1 MANLFAIP
9 DFYRLAFP
17 GLLLLFYVVCWLA
30 VGRDPKIGNVA
41 PRYEPPTGISPGVA
55 RYVLTGGSDGT
66 TLAAVL
72 AGLAAKG
79 VVAIQ
84 PQTGSYV
91 VSLLNSSP
99 ILLPDEASIIKTL
112 FNAVSTV
119 QPYADS
125 NTAIVG
131 AASLPASSQQTSGS
145 QASNGIPLRPVAA
158 SMRGNGALSEKTVG
172 AGSGAAVGR
181 SPLPESQVVIDP
193 LAGPTIKEHIDALQE
208 TYSKALQG
216 VYFRQNFRYAGI
228 GAAATLAWALFTAAT
243 LDASSSMFITF
254 WLFMF
259 TSIASMVI
267 GGIWTSKPT
276 RPSAK
281 QRMAR
286 VLVPVLFFGLPGAV
300 IYFAALPQ
308 SHGFVLA
315 LLLSVMLN
323 SIFFV
328 IMRAPTPRGLLIL
341 QQLAGFREFLMR
353 VEQDPLD
360 RVNTPEQ
367 RAELMNRYLP
377 YAIALNV
384 REGWGDKMASAF
396 SDAIVER

>member
-17 GLLLLFYVVCWLA
+17 ALLLAFYLVCWLA
-30 VGRDPKIGNVA
+30 VGRDPKIGVVA
-41 PRYEPPTGISPGVA
+41 PRYEPPVGISPGVA
-55 RYVLTGGSDGT
+55 RYILTGGSDGT

-84 PQTGSYV
+84 PQGGSYA

-99 ILLPDEASIIKTL
+99 ILLPDEAAALRTL
-112 FNAVSTV
+112 FNVVSTV
-119 QPYADS
+119 QPYAES
-125 NTAIVG
+125 NTA
-131 AASLPASSQQTSGS
+131 ARDEASSRVSRRQMNKTIPSGI
-145 QASNGIPLRPVAA
+145 AVA
-158 SMRGNGALSEKTVG
+158 SMPVNEQIIGPDPS
-172 AGSGAAVGR
+172 AAVGR
-181 SPLPESQVVIDP
+181 APSAENQVVINP
-193 LAGPTIKEHIDALQE
+193 QEGPTIKGHIDAIQDAFH
-208 TYSKALQG
+208 KNLQG
-216 VYFRQNFRYAGI
+216 IYFRQNFRYAGV
-228 GAAATLAWALFTAAT
+228 GVAATFAWVMYTAAT
-243 LDASSSMFITF
+243 LEAQSSMFISF

-259 TSIASMVI
+259 TSIAGMVI
-267 GGIWTSKPT
+267 GGIWASRPT
-276 RPSAK
+276 HPSAK
-281 QRMAR
+281 QRVTR
-286 VLVPVLFFGLPGAV
+286 VIVPLLFFGLPGSV

-323 SIFFV
+323 SLFFF
-328 IMRAPTPRGLLIL
+328 IMRAPTPRGLAVL
-341 QQLAGFREFLMR
+341 QQLAGFREFLVR
-353 VEQDPLD
+353 VEQDRLD

-367 RAELMNRYLP
+367 RAELMNRFLP